1 MANEFLIT
9 DVVDQKAFDQ
19 LKELEANFTT
29 LKTQIV
35 DITTTIGSGIK
46 LPTNTI
52 SEMSAKMS
60 EFADNSAKLSE
71 LQRQMDE
78 LNKKYVE
85 LLKQV
90 NERAKAVKVEVS
102 YEEQLERLKERLINL
117 EGRQAQEIEK
127 VKAQIKERTKEVK
140 RAAQAEI
147 DNARSTDTAN
157 KSYYEKQ

>member
-90 NERAKAVKVEVS
+90 NERAKAVKVEAS